1 MPTGSE
7 AGPGRRHGAELR
19 YLFADERLPGPAT
32 PASRT
37 RWCGTGPVSPARAT
51 RTAPAEAIVAEAV
64 APADE
69 KGFEALSTPN
79 IAKRLGLTANAVYRY
94 VSSREEL
101 PVLLAETA
109 WGPAPALDTGTGRW
123 RAARRMDQGDDR
135 TMRGAPAAPR
145 PAPPRGTRDPEPAA
159 LDGSPAGGTHRRRA
173 EHRRITGVRAAPRRL
188 RPTHRQCPR
197 RRAGEQRGAHPVGHG
212 DAVPPAA
219 PARARLSHPGV
230 DDVAGRLRR
239 RSRRGR
245 RGLRPNRILDG
256 IEVLVARR
264 ADDR

>member
-1 MPTGSE
+1 M
-7 AGPGRRHGAELR
+7 
-19 YLFADERLPGPAT
+19 
-32 PASRT
+32 
-37 RWCGTGPVSPARAT
+37 
-51 RTAPAEAIVAEAV
+51 
-64 APADE
+64 
-69 KGFEALSTPN
+69 PN

-101 PVLLAETA
+101 LVLLAETA

-135 TMRGAPAAPR
+135 TMRGAPVAPR

-173 EHRRITGVRAAPRRL
+173 LHRRITGVRAAPRRL

-230 DDVAGRLRR
+230 DDVAGTPTTTKSARTTWTSASTGSWTAS
-239 RSRRGR
+239 RSWSPAARTTAERAAATAGASLTALPWTRASPAVRGNARRGR
-245 RGLRPNRILDG
+245 
-256 IEVLVARR
+256 
-264 ADDR
+264 